1 MANTQKIIQ
10 DYKEGRLSL
19 EEFQEVIWGLSESAL
34 ESIPEKHF
42 ILLSI

>member
-1 MANTQKIIQ
+1 MINTQKIIQ

-19 EEFQEVIWGLSESAL
+19 EEFQEVILGVSESAL
-34 ESIPEKHF
+34 ESIPAKHV